1 MKQSPKFVSRGER
14 LHRPT
19 EEEMRA
25 RPRPWVYQYV
35 PPREGLPPANELPVD
50 YGMELRGG
58 AVEAVPMA
66 AANPRVLDD
75 LMSAMSA
82 MTPEQVAVESLL
94 DALLS
99 GEERALVTVRA
110 VEKYRAVL
118 GVQRPLT
125 VFGLSR
131 QLLPKLRA
139 AAAERGLRMEFRFE
153 AVRGNAAG
161 K

>member
-1 MKQSPKFVSRGER
+1 
-14 LHRPT
+14 
-19 EEEMRA
+19 MRA
-25 RPRPWVYQYV
+25 RPRPWVYQYG
-35 PPREGLPPANELPVD
+35 PPCNGLPPAHTLPVD
-50 YGMELRGG
+50 YGMKQRGG
-58 AVEAVPMA
+58 AVEAVPVA
-66 AANPRVLDD
+66 AAAQTALDD
-75 LMSAMSA
+75 LMAAMSA
-82 MTPEQVAVESLL
+82 ISPERAAVEAML

-125 VFGLSR
+125 LFGLSR

-139 AAAERGLRMEFRFE
+139 AAAVRGLRMEFRFE
-153 AVRGNAAG
+153 AVRGNEAG

>member
-1 MKQSPKFVSRGER
+1 M
-14 LHRPT
+14 H
-19 EEEMRA
+19 A
-25 RPRPWVYQYV
+25 HPRPWAYTYT
-35 PPREGLPPANELPVD
+35 PPREGLPPPNELPVD
-50 YGMELRGG
+50 YGMDARGG
-58 AVEAVPMA
+58 AVEAVPVA
-66 AANPRVLDD
+66 AANGAVLAE
-75 LMSAMSA
+75 LGELLAA
-82 MTPEQVAVESLL
+82 KTPERAAVEAML

-131 QLLPKLRA
+131 QLLPRLRA
-139 AAAERGLRMEFRFE
+139 AAARQGLRMEFRFE
-153 AVRGNAAG
+153 AVWGHGAG